1 MDLRLLLEL
10 FVRFLKIGVIGFGG
24 GWAILP
30 IIEREIVEDAGWLSE
45 DEYYDLV
52 AIAGSTPGP
61 VAVNA
66 ATFVGYRLGGVPG
79 ALVATSA
86 VIIPPITIILIIAYM
101 IHGYMNNPIV
111 RSVLNILKAVIVGL
125 ISLALYSM
133 VREFTTTIIQH
144 KLSIPV
150 YLALTAIV
158 IITIGYYKIHPLIVI
173 SAMVLLGIILGII
186 GIEL

>member
-1 MDLRLLLEL
+1 MDPRLLLEL
-10 FVRFLKIGVIGFGG
+10 FIRFLKIGIIGFGG

-101 IHGYMNNPIV
+101 IHGYMGNPVI
-111 RSVLNILKAVIVGL
+111 RSVLNVLKAVIIGL

-133 VREFTTTIIQH
+133 VKEFTLTIQH

-150 YLALTAIV
+150 YLVLTIVV

-173 SAMVLLGIILGII
+173 SSMVLLGVILGII